1 MIGFAN
7 RQTFY
12 LQFKK
17 KYGMSP
23 SAYRKSLVLKK

>member
-1 MIGFAN
+1 MIGFVN

-17 KYGMSP
+17 RYGMSP
-23 SAYRKSLVLKK
+23 TEFRKNKMNRP